1 MMPIS
6 AKYKSDL
13 QTLEN
18 CVDSGQ
24 FDRPMMEELFTIAD
38 EMAKVKPGSKDSLM
52 LQGYLTIESYSC
64 ILHLLVALV
73 PRNSVLPQCV
83 ATAIR
88 NAILELRR
96 TDVVCFCMLHLR
108 FGIAF
113 RHCVLRLCVAIAICK
128 AVYYCALQ
136 QYIAFESCTCVLQSG
151 FPCACTT

>member
-52 LQGYLTIESYSC
+52 LQGYLMSTLFYVDMAKGWIVHHVSLFHKYRSVRC
-64 ILHLLVALV
+64 IS
-73 PRNSVLPQCV
+73 SV
-83 ATAIR
+83 I
-88 NAILELRR
+88 
-96 TDVVCFCMLHLR
+96 
-108 FGIAF
+108 
-113 RHCVLRLCVAIAICK
+113 
-128 AVYYCALQ
+128 
-136 QYIAFESCTCVLQSG
+136 
-151 FPCACTT
+151 

>member
-52 LQGYLTIESYSC
+52 LQGYLMSTLFYER
-64 ILHLLVALV
+64 
-73 PRNSVLPQCV
+73 PRV
-83 ATAIR
+83 R
-88 NAILELRR
+88 
-96 TDVVCFCMLHLR
+96 DY
-108 FGIAF
+108 
-113 RHCVLRLCVAIAICK
+113 RLNP
-128 AVYYCALQ
+128 LW
-136 QYIAFESCTCVLQSG
+136 EG
-151 FPCACTT
+151 